1 MLRLNRHAS
10 HLVVA
15 ARLSAATDISGFG
28 LLGHLWEMAERS
40 GVDVT
45 VDSAAAPLLEGALE
59 ASRMGFHTGGEGRNR
74 DWVGSNVSVAPT
86 VEPELAALLFDPQT
100 SGGLLIGCPP
110 KRAPA
115 LESAFARDS
124 EPLWRIGRADAG
136 TPAIHVF

>member
-1 MLRLNRHAS
+1 
-10 HLVVA
+10 
-15 ARLSAATDISGFG
+15 
-28 LLGHLWEMAERS
+28 MAERS

-45 VDSAAAPLLEGALE
+45 VDSAAVPLLAGALE
-59 ASRMGFHTGGEGRNR
+59 CSRLGFHTGGEGRNR
-74 DWVGSNVSVAPT
+74 DWIGANVSIAPG

-110 KRAPA
+110 KKAPL
-115 LESAFARDS
+115 LESAFARDG